1 MGRLEGLML
10 PKGGA
15 ELQASLLEGERS
27 ESLKRGGSPGSLP
40 GEGVLNPNNGID
52 NTGVIAYMKG

>member
-40 GEGVLNPNNGID
+40 GEGVLNQRQNERSEGER
-52 NTGVIAYMKG
+52 GGSAG